1 MTEKVRPDIGSN
13 ADLKSFSA
21 SALKKRHAHGR
32 EFNQLGQGLF
42 RGLPEIVSNEERHN
56 LPPHSDTSRIG
67 N

>member
-32 EFNQLGQGLF
+32 EFNQ
-42 RGLPEIVSNEERHN
+42 
-56 LPPHSDTSRIG
+56 
-67 N
+67 